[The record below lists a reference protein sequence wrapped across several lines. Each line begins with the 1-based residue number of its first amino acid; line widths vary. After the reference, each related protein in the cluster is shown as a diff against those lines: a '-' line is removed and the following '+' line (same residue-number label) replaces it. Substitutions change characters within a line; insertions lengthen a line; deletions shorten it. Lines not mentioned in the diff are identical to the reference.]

1 VGQPHADTTWRSKIA
16 FQSNGRAAFVAASS
30 AGWSSGTESG
40 TARRRCRILAP
51 VTVKERDLQSGEEP
65 GERKP
70 FLRTVFVFV
79 RAQLG
84 GAPVGAGGARSAER
98 ARDRRLA
105 RPPDGSAAGI
115 AESRGFRVSLKPAP
129 GRATGATHRRH
140 SHVRGQLEYRPRGG
154 CETIPYVASWG
165 EDGALDAV
173 TKFAETIES
182 VARRIKDA
190 LSHHGHDAAWVA
202 HCPLEPLGIRNE
214 PGLDGRD
221 LVRVQV
227 RWVVRSSARTAGFAA
242 SSRRWPSLVSVAWRI
257 RSCVG
262 CGRTSRSGRC
272 ATATEKPP

>member
-1 VGQPHADTTWRSKIA
+1 MCNEGYS
-16 FQSNGRAAFVAASS
+16 SSLAAA
-30 AGWSSGTESG
+30 T
-40 TARRRCRILAP
+40 
-51 VTVKERDLQSGEEP
+51 
-65 GERKP
+65 
-70 FLRTVFVFV
+70 LRE
-79 RAQLG
+79 LG
-84 GAPVGAGGARSAER
+84 GHR
-98 ARDRRLA
+98 ATDVVDGFQALPAMLRRTNA
-105 RPPDGSAAGI
+105 RPTNAGAAR
-115 AESRGFRVSLKPAP
+115 ESRGFRVSLKPAP

-221 LVRVQV
+221 LGRVQV
-227 RWVVRSSARTAGFAA
+227 RWVVGSSARTAGFAA
-242 SSRRWPSLVSVAWRI
+242 SSLRWPSLVSVAWRI
-257 RSCVG
+257 RWCVG
-262 CGRTSRSGRC
+262 CGRTSTSGRC
-272 ATATEKPP
+272 ATATDKPP